1 MVDDLAGW
9 MFFSFLSHTLPV
21 LCYSTKLCTQHFLGG
36 TTVREEVLRTCW
48 TLICCTGCDKGTK
61 CKCVKTFVEMIG
73 TDSLEQ
79 QVQRHLLILG
89 KWCLCSLYLAKR
101 ANNRLAFCGYE
112 PIPTVFK
119 CQNTE
124 EA

>member
-1 MVDDLAGW
+1 MIWPVGC
-9 MFFSFLSHTLPV
+9 FSHSCPTHSQLSVIQPN
-21 LCYSTKLCTQHFLGG
+21 YAQHFLGG
-36 TTVREEVLRTCW
+36 TTLCEDVLRICCTR
-48 TLICCTGCDKGTK
+48 TCCTGCDEGTK
-61 CKCVKTFVEMIG
+61 CKCVKTFVEIIG
-73 TDSLEQ
+73 IDSLEQ

-89 KWCLCSLYLAKR
+89 KWSLCSLYLATR